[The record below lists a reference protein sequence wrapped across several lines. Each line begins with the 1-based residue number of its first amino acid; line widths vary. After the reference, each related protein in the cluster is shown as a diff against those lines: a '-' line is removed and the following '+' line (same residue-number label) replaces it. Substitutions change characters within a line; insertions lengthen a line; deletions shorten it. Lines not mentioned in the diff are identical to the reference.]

1 MQRSAINERQLQRQ
15 FFLLSFFAL
24 HLFYRM
30 VNHKCQHIKT
40 ENIKRGFEEGTA
52 DRKDYH
58 PLSTENALTPAVED
72 DEFNGEQQQLKKAVT
87 I

>member
-1 MQRSAINERQLQRQ
+1 MRESFVHEILSAGGSGGGGVQRSAINERQLQRQ

-52 DRKDYH
+52 DRKDYAS
-58 PLSTENALTPAVED
+58 LSPP
-72 DEFNGEQQQLKKAVT
+72 FH
-87 I
+87 